1 MPFYIFQHPKT
12 SEVKELFFAMNDDK
26 KYIDDSGTEWKRV
39 YSLPQLNT
47 ESSFDPWDQNG
58 FVNKTANMKGS
69 IGDLMDKSAELSA
82 QRAESNNGVDPLK
95 QKYFKN
101 YSKQRKGA
109 KHHLDK
115 PKAYE
120 SKNVKIEFD

>member
-12 SEVKELFFAMNDDK
+12 SEVKELFFSMNDDK
-26 KYIDDSGTEWKRV
+26 KYVDDSGTEWKRV

-58 FVNKTANMKGS
+58 FVNKTAKMKGS
-69 IGDLMDKSAELSA
+69 VGDLMDKSAELSA
-82 QRAESNNGVDPLK
+82 KRAESNDGVDPLK
-95 QKYFKN
+95 KKYFDN
-101 YSKQRKGA
+101 YSKERKGA

-115 PKAYE
+115 SKTYE

>member
-1 MPFYIFQHPKT
+1 MPLYIFQHPKT
-12 SEVKELFFAMNDDK
+12 EETKEVFFGMNDEK
-26 KYIDDSGTEWKRV
+26 KYVDDNGEEWSRV
-39 YSLPQLNT
+39 FSLPGLST

-69 IGDLMDKSAELSA
+69 VGDLLDKSAELSA

-95 QKYFKN
+95 ENYFKN
-101 YSKQRKGA
+101 YSKERNGV

-115 PKAYE
+115 PSSYE
-120 SKNVKIEFD
+120 SKNVKIDFN

>member
-1 MPFYIFQHPKT
+1 MPIYIFQHPKT
-12 SEVKELFFAMNDDK
+12 LEAKELFFGMNDDK
-26 KYIDDSGTEWKRV
+26 KYVDDSGTEWKRV
-39 YSLPQLNT
+39 YSLPQVNA

-69 IGDLMDKSAELSA
+69 VGDLMDKSAELSA
-82 QRAESNNGVDPLK
+82 QRAESNNGVDPLR
-95 QKYFKN
+95 QQYFKD
-101 YSKQRKGA
+101 YSKERKGA

>member
-12 SEVKELFFAMNDDK
+12 SEVKELFFGMNDDK

-69 IGDLMDKSAELSA
+69 VGDLMDKSAELSA

-95 QKYFKN
+95 KQYFKN
-101 YSKQRKGA
+101 YSKDRNGA